1 MPNRNVAVG
10 HRIGKVL
17 PDHTFRSAVTSRH
30 AAIIRL
36 SSQGDWSI
44 QILKRAFVESCVRDN
59 VITLLTRQIEV
70 RVVLRGASAEYAR
83 NRA

>member
-17 PDHTFRSAVTSRH
+17 PDHTFRSAVTSRP

-36 SSQGDWSI
+36 CSRGDWSI
-44 QILKRAFVESCVRDN
+44 QILKSAFVESCMRDN
-59 VITLLTRQIEV
+59 VITLLTLQIEV
-70 RVVLRGASAEYAR
+70 TVMPRGSSIEDAR
-83 NRA
+83 NRV